1 MGGSPWSD
9 QEIRHGNGEYR
20 SNSNNSISSC
30 LGNLNV
36 LTLNVGGLKSKV
48 YRPEFVD
55 FCTKF
60 EIIGFQ
66 ETKTDSLDEI
76 ILPNF
81 ILHFKHR
88 KEVSRTKS
96 GGIGLA
102 FKKQYEQFIHVKETE
117 SKLVL

>member
-20 SNSNNSISSC
+20 NNSNNSISSC

-60 EIIGFQ
+60 EIIGLQ

-76 ILPNF
+76 NLPNLYF
-81 ILHFKHR
+81 ILNIER
-88 KEVSRTKS
+88 KC
-96 GGIGLA
+96 
-102 FKKQYEQFIHVKETE
+102 HVLSQEE
-117 SKLVL
+117 LD